1 MFHLLC
7 VEFEVNLIEEVKFS
21 FILSQRQNTNVQ
33 LAVQTFHIVLVH
45 HHGSHTLEKSLN
57 FRGSHEKSLNF
68 SIRSLKVLELRDR
81 VNLTQKNTVI
91 FWGIISL
98 SDTECHHKS

>member
-1 MFHLLC
+1 MLC

-68 SIRSLKVLELRDR
+68 CIRSFKKVLEFRDR
-81 VNLTQKNTVI
+81 VNLTQKTLSYFGVLYLCLTRSA
-91 FWGIISL
+91 IISL
-98 SDTECHHKS
+98 D